1 MAYTL
6 TFSVKRA
13 LFRENCFLSSV
24 AVLGRVLQMG
34 LISGRPH
41 TILKGGWCLFMK
53 GLANAS
59 QMGEDICT
67 NVSNLYIYHSS
78 HSILPP

>member
-41 TILKGGWCLFMK
+41 TILKGWMVFIYEGASKCL
-53 GLANAS
+53 
-59 QMGEDICT
+59 
-67 NVSNLYIYHSS
+67 SNG
-78 HSILPP
+78 